1 MIAAADPFEM
11 PDARP
16 VWLTTL
22 ADLSLLLLGFFVLVM
37 ATEGQDRTRLA
48 AGMRAAFGVETEGTA
63 PVRPAPMPLETARVR
78 GFVAG
83 DDGIPDAGMAI
94 ADWARAAAADP
105 RVTLTL
111 SGGATGGEDVDPD
124 TGSIA
129 VLAQA
134 RALAVAQALVAAR
147 AVRPEQLRIAA
158 HDGQPAR
165 EAQVIVTIGFAGTT
179 AGAAR

>member
-1 MIAAADPFEM
+1 MIAADPFET

-22 ADLSLLLLGFFVLVM
+22 ADLALLLLGFFVLVM

-48 AGMRAAFGVETEGTA
+48 AGMRAAFGVD
-63 PVRPAPMPLETARVR
+63 PVDLTPARPAPMSLEAARVR
-78 GFVAG
+78 GFLAG
-83 DDGIPDAGMAI
+83 DDGLPDGGAAI
-94 ADWARAAAADP
+94 ARWARAAAADP

-111 SGGATGGEDVDPD
+111 SGGATGGDDVDPD

-158 HDGQPAR
+158 HDAMPAR
-165 EAQVIVTIGFAGTT
+165 EAQVIVTIGFAGTLPEPPK
-179 AGAAR
+179 